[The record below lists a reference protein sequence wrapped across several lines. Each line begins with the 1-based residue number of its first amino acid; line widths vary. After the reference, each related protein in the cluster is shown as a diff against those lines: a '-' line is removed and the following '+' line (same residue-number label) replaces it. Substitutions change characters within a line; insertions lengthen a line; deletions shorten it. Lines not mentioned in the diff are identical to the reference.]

1 MVIFIFQIQKA
12 NAKLACLIR
21 MNSATQRRGQELE
34 NKQSYMTLVIV
45 VVFGICNFF
54 TGIYS
59 PELSIL
65 STYSLNVVPLN
76 KS

>member
-1 MVIFIFQIQKA
+1 MVIFIFQIQTA
-12 NAKLACLIR
+12 NAKLAGLIR

-54 TGIYS
+54 TGMYS
-59 PELSIL
+59 PEL
-65 STYSLNVVPLN
+65 
-76 KS
+76 